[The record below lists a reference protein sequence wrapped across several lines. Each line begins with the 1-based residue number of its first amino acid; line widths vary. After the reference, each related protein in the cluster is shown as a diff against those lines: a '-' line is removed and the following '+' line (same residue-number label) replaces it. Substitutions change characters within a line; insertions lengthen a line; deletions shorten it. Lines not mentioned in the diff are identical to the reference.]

1 MGVWRK
7 LKFWWLKKGA
17 AWNYLCTVKLG
28 FAPDFIFKVEPPK
41 LEARAAEQTGQCGEG
56 CLRSPAEQR
65 GGLPLALSKCGTFLA
80 D

>member
-41 LEARAAEQTGQCGEG
+41 LEARAAEQTGKLGSVGKGFFAPQQSREGG
-56 CLRSPAEQR
+56 CLW
-65 GGLPLALSKCGTFLA
+65 L
-80 D
+80 